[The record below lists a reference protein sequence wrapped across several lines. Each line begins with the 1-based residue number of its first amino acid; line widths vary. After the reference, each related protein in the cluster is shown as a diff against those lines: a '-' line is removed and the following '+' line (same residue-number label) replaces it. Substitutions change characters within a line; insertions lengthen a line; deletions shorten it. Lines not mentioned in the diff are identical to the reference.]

1 MIRTGLIGYGLA
13 GRAFHAPLIDAVE
26 GLDLVAIGSS
36 RADEIARDWP
46 GTRVTDAETIIA
58 DPDIDL
64 VVIATPNTTHASIA
78 CAAIAAG
85 KHVVIDKPIALD
97 AAEGA
102 VVAALAADR
111 KRVLGVFHNRR
122 WDGDFLT
129 MRQVLDRGTLGE
141 VRLYEARWDRFRP
154 AIKPGWREEPG
165 PGSGL
170 LADLGPHL
178 IDQALLLFGAPQ
190 AITADVLAQRDA
202 AQVDDYFELTLDYGP
217 MRAILS
223 ASTLVAAP
231 RPRFAMHGTGGSLVK
246 YGLDPQEAW
255 LRDGRRPADPGYGED
270 DPALYATLTDAAGT
284 TTRVP
289 TERGDY
295 RTFYAGIVRAIEE
308 GAPPPVAPADA
319 IDALRLIEIARQS
332 AAHGRRIAIG

>member
-13 GRAFHAPLIDAVE
+13 GRAFHAPLIDAAD
-26 GLDLVAIGSS
+26 GLMLCAIGSS

-46 GTRVTDAETIIA
+46 AVQVADAEAIIA
-58 DPDIDL
+58 DPAIDL
-64 VVIATPNTTHASIA
+64 VVIATPNTTHATLA
-78 CAAIAAG
+78 CAAITAG
-85 KHVVIDKPIALD
+85 KHVVIDKPLAID

-102 VVAALAADR
+102 VIAALAADR
-111 KRVLGVFHNRR
+111 GRVLSVFHNRR

-129 MRQVLDRGTLGE
+129 VRALLERETLGA

-154 AIKPGWREEPG
+154 AIKRGWREEAG

-178 IDQALLLFGAPQ
+178 VDQALTLFGAPR
-190 AITADVLAQRDA
+190 AITADLLAQRDD

-231 RPRFAMHGTGGSLVK
+231 RPRFALHGTGGSFVK
-246 YGLDPQEAW
+246 YGLDPQEDW
-255 LRDGRRPADPGYGED
+255 MRGGRRPADPGFGED
-270 DPALYATLTDAAGT
+270 APALFGTLTDAAGAA
-284 TTRVP
+284 TRVP

-295 RTFYAGIVRAIEE
+295 RAFYAGVARAIAE
-308 GAPPPVAPADA
+308 GASSPVAPDDA
-319 IDALRLIEIARQS
+319 IDGLRLIELARRS
-332 AAHGRRIAIG
+332 AAEGRRIAIG